1 MHIWFLRNYCRY
13 ATHVRRVDHSSDPTT
28 TPSTSSGSSSP
39 ASSNKATKKRVQFSQ
54 EVKDNE
60 LTSSRLIY
68 DKLPMASP
76 PRRAPVV
83 IDITKLNAEQGFGFN
98 KYLTTDSNGDYRQ
111 QIFESP
117 YFDYRRTHS
126 KVSFGFN
133 IFGYFL
139 RFLDISVRRK
149 RLQWIGFIRLQLR
162 TEERTGQ
169 SEPSHHIPG
178 FLPSQTRQFSIIL
191 ERIRYFSIGHF
202 SISRGNLFNFIFCVP
217 LQLAVNYFGIS
228 TIN

>member
-126 KVSFGFN
+126 KVSF
-133 IFGYFL
+133 
-139 RFLDISVRRK
+139 
-149 RLQWIGFIRLQLR
+149 
-162 TEERTGQ
+162 
-169 SEPSHHIPG
+169 
-178 FLPSQTRQFSIIL
+178 
-191 ERIRYFSIGHF
+191 HF
-202 SISRGNLFNFIFCVP
+202 SFNPTDLISEFL
-217 LQLAVNYFGIS
+217 S
-228 TIN
+228 